1 MRWIDKGREPAA
13 LAKWKRE
20 NPECRYRELPTDVKD
35 MVREALLAEQGCLC
49 AYTMR
54 RIDGKSCHIEHFH
67 PQSASPDETLA
78 YGNLLA
84 CWPLPGR
91 VGPAPCGAEYKADS
105 TADICSPT
113 SRSDVEG
120 QFLFG
125 LDGKVIGVSEKA
137 ARTIRVLNLNEA
149 GLVSERRRAMLGAL
163 RIGDPRHAIVKPLSA
178 KEARR
183 LAETMTKKDAA
194 GRLAP
199 FCLAVSQCLV
209 KYAERRE
216 KRAAR
221 MKGRQR
227 P

>member
-13 LAKWKRE
+13 LVKWKRE
-20 NPECRYRELPTDVKD
+20 NPSCRYRELPSDVKNE
-35 MVREALLAEQGCLC
+35 VREALLAEQGFLC

-54 RIDGKSCHIEHFH
+54 RIDAESCHVEHFH
-67 PQSASPDETLA
+67 PQSAYPGETLDYA
-78 YGNLLA
+78 NLLA

-91 VGPAPCGAEYKADS
+91 CGPATCGAEYKADS
-105 TADICSPT
+105 TEDICSPT
-113 SRSDVEG
+113 SRADVVG

-125 LDGKVIGVSEKA
+125 LDGKVTGASEKA
-137 ARTIRVLNLNEA
+137 ERTVRVLNLNEA
-149 GLVSERRRAMLGAL
+149 NLVRDRRRALLGAL
-163 RIGDPRHAIVKPLSA
+163 RIGDRRHSAAKALSA

-183 LAETMTKKDAA
+183 LAETMEKKDAA

-199 FCLAVSQCLV
+199 FCLAVSQCLL
-209 KYAERRE
+209 KYAERSE